1 MPTESIM
8 RNVVPDMSD
17 IPEYASMEEAVLY
30 VTEADVKLIN
40 NFYREI
46 GLNELAVY
54 ETTGNFV
61 DYYTEA
67 DDNKE
72 GEGEKKE
79 PGKLGKLAG
88 SIKER
93 GEKLINDI
101 AAKIKGL
108 FEKALSVIQDSIAYA
123 ATKLGGTKAFSAENL
138 KKKLGNREITI
149 KGGDYTNLQHLAR
162 GDGASTDILKAFH
175 NAAKAKANKNNDEGV
190 LKDLEQLIGGEINT
204 KNVKAWLVG
213 PDKGGIKLDA
223 KGIDDI
229 CTIIKDSKSAIEG
242 LRSIY
247 NQADKTIANLATSI
261 KDLRQNNNITN
272 KDIDKQYKNDT
283 GKNFGAK
290 TNTAIASA
298 ITIIYGTAIS
308 TYVELIKKDI
318 AIAVKVLATVKK
330 DGGEKEKP
338 NNESA
343 VVDQEETNNTNHYS
357 EEVDSLFDWS
367 F

>member
-30 VTEADVKLIN
+30 VVEADVKLIN

-88 SIKER
+88 SIKEK
-93 GEKLINDI
+93 GEKLVNDI

-108 FEKALSVIQDSIAYA
+108 FEKALSVIQDSVAYA

-149 KGGDYTNLQHLAR
+149 KGGDYTNLQHLAKGEAR
-162 GDGASTDILKAFH
+162 VILTELEK
-175 NAAKAKANKNNDEGV
+175 AAKGDENSGDLKQ
-190 LKDLEQLIGGEINT
+190 LKDMFGGEITT
-204 KNVKAWLVG
+204 KSVKEWLVG
-213 PDKGGIKLDA
+213 PDKGGTKLDA

-229 CTIIKDSKSAIEG
+229 CKVIKDSKSAIEG

-247 NQADKTIANLATSI
+247 KQADKSIAALATSVNAVRKNNPSMNGSTLTGFD
-261 KDLRQNNNITN
+261 KDTE
-272 KDIDKQYKNDT
+272 KK
-283 GKNFGAK
+283 FGAK

-330 DGGEKEKP
+330 NDSGEEKDVKK
-338 NNESA
+338 ESA

>member
-67 DDNKE
+67 DDNKD

-88 SIKER
+88 GIKER
-93 GEKLINDI
+93 GEKLVNAI

-108 FEKALSVIQDSIAYA
+108 FEKALSVIQDSVAYA
-123 ATKLGGTKAFSAENL
+123 ATKLGSTKAFNAENL
-138 KKKLGNREITI
+138 KKKLGNRVITI
-149 KGGDYTNLQHLAR
+149 KGGDYQNLKHLAT
-162 GDGASTDILKAFH
+162 GGGVSGNILKAFH
-175 NAAKAKANKNNDEGV
+175 DAANANRNNTKNDEGV

-213 PDKGGIKLDA
+213 PDKGGTKLDA

-229 CTIIKDSKSAIEG
+229 CKIIKDSKSAIEG

-247 NQADKTIANLATSI
+247 KQADKSIAVLAASIDKVRQDNNL
-261 KDLRQNNNITN
+261 KNNIG
-272 KDIDKQYKNDT
+272 DRYKNDSSD
-283 GKNFGAK
+283 KAGAK

-330 DGGEKEKP
+330 DEKP

>member
-30 VTEADVKLIN
+30 VVEADVKLIN

-67 DDNKE
+67 DDNA
-72 GEGEKKE
+72 EGEKKE

-93 GEKLINDI
+93 GEKLVKDI

-108 FEKALSVIQDSIAYA
+108 FEKALSVIQDSVAYA
-123 ATKLGGTKAFSAENL
+123 ATKLGGTKAFNAENL
-138 KKKLGNREITI
+138 KKKLGNRKIII
-149 KGGDYTNLQHLAR
+149 KGGDYQHLKDLAT
-162 GDGASTDILKAFH
+162 GGGPSGDILKAFH
-175 NAAKAKANKNNDEGV
+175 NAATAKRNNTKNDEGN
-190 LKDLEQLIGGEINT
+190 LKELENIIGGEINT

-213 PDKGGIKLDA
+213 PDNGGTTLDA
-223 KGIDDI
+223 RGIDDI
-229 CTIIKDSKSAIEG
+229 CKIIKDSKSAIDG

-247 NQADKTIANLATSI
+247 NQADKTIADLATSI
-261 KDLRQNNNITN
+261 KDLRQNNNIVN

-330 DGGEKEKP
+330 NDSGEKEKT
-338 NNESA
+338 NESA
-343 VVDQEETNNTNHYS
+343 VVDQEETNHTNHYS